1 VLITTSYDPQPEQL
15 EAAFELSEQV
25 RQLEGLQTAV
35 RLVERKQFSLPRLRE
50 RYSDSDIILV
60 SRERI
65 EYYHE
70 HQPALFF
77 HPSTAAIR
85 IKRLINGEHDPL
97 MELSAIQ
104 PGDRILDCT
113 AGLGTD
119 ALVYSFATRGNGQV
133 TALESRAIPYLM
145 LKLGLSK
152 YDSDIPSVNG
162 AMRQIQVVHADHYDY
177 LQKQPDNSYDIVYLD
192 PMFRK
197 PIHESSSISAIR
209 LLADPRPVTES
220 TILEARRVAKRVII
234 LKEHRDSKEF
244 ARLGFEVA
252 KRSTTKI
259 AYGVIR
265 L

>member
-1 VLITTSYDPQPEQL
+1 MLITTSYDPQPEQW
-15 EAAFELSEQV
+15 EAALALSG
-25 RQLEGLQTAV
+25 QLKQLDGSQMAV
-35 RLVERKQFSLPRLRE
+35 RLVERKQFSLPRLRQ
-50 RYSDSDIILV
+50 RYSDSDIMLV

-65 EYYHE
+65 EYYQE
-70 HQPALFF
+70 HQPVLFF

-104 PGDRILDCT
+104 AGDRILDCT
-113 AGLGTD
+113 AGLGSD
-119 ALVYSFATRGNGQV
+119 ALVYSFATQGNGQV
-133 TALESRAIPYLM
+133 TALESRIIPYLV
-145 LKLGLSK
+145 LKHGLGMYHSEVPGM
-152 YDSDIPSVNG
+152 DE
-162 AMRQIQVVHADHYDY
+162 AMRRIEVVQADHYDY

-209 LLADPRPVTES
+209 FLADPRAVTEL

-234 LKEHRDSKEF
+234 LKEHRDSGEF
-244 ARLGFEVA
+244 ARLGFAAV

-259 AYGVIR
+259 AYGVIT